1 MKKFNFKLE
10 TVLKLR
16 EKILEDK
23 MLELAKIMRILSDAE
38 EELNRLFQE
47 RTNVNNEIVEVY
59 TAKENVD
66 YVMVDIFRNYTIKL
80 TSKAKQQES
89 LIKEIKNSIKIKQK
103 EVREAL
109 KNRDVLVKL
118 KEKQFQSYY
127 KEIEYK
133 EMQELDDITICRYKV
148 S

>member
-59 TAKENVD
+59 TAKENID